1 MSSDDSLLDELQRR
15 EQAAEEG
22 GGPSRQARHKRL
34 GRLTARERIAALV
47 DDGSF
52 TELGKHVKSRHGAA
66 SDRLAA
72 NLHPGDGMVCGLG
85 AVAGRTVAVWA
96 NDPTVLRGAI
106 GRQGAVKLSRL
117 LDLAL
122 EQKAPVLALVD
133 SDGMR
138 VEEGTDAVQSLGD
151 IIVRT
156 LRLRDAGVVQL
167 SLVCGLCV
175 GGAAYN
181 AVLTDFVAM
190 VDMQSFMFVTG
201 GKVSKEVTGEDR
213 ELVDLGA
220 PDLHAKVT
228 GSCHAVVADEAAGVA
243 LLKRVLTF
251 LEPVLPS
258 EDAVERETPALEKLI
273 PVSERRAYDQRRVL
287 AELFDAGSVLE
298 LSPAF
303 APNLLTAFA
312 RLGGRAVAVVASQ
325 PMQLAGC
332 LDVNASRKG
341 AAFVR
346 WAGRLQLPII
356 TLVDTPGYLP
366 GRQQEEEGILPHG
379 ATLLEAYAGVR
390 VPKMSFIFRKS
401 FGGANVLSFAAD
413 IRLALPMGTIDVMGS
428 EAALKVVL
436 GPEVSEAQREAWEKA
451 HHTVWAAAEAGYVD
465 RVVAPKEAR
474 RELAR
479 VLERLAR

>member
-1 MSSDDSLLDELQRR
+1 MSGEDALLEELARR
-15 EQAAEEG
+15 EQAADEG

-34 GRLTARERIAALV
+34 GRMTARERIAALV
-47 DDGSF
+47 DEGSF
-52 TELGKHVKSRHGAA
+52 GELGRHVKSRHGHA

-72 NLHPGDGMVCGLG
+72 NLHPGDGMVCGLAQVG
-85 AVAGRTVAVWA
+85 GRPVAVWA

-106 GRQGAVKLSRL
+106 GRQGTVKLCRL

-122 EQKAPVLALVD
+122 ERGLPVLALVD

-151 IIVRT
+151 LIVRT
-156 LRLRDAGVVQL
+156 LRLREQGAVQL

-190 VDMQSFMFVTG
+190 VEQQSFMFVTG

-220 PDLHAKVT
+220 PELHAKLT
-228 GSCHAVVADEAAGVA
+228 GSCHAVVASEAQGVA
-243 LLKRVLTF
+243 LLKQVLGYCA
-251 LEPVLPS
+251 PVVPS
-258 EDAVERETPALEKLI
+258 SDDVQRETAALEKLI
-273 PVSERRAYDQRRVL
+273 PTSERRAYDARKVL
-287 AELFDAGSVLE
+287 AELFDAGTVLE
-298 LSPAF
+298 LSPTF
-303 APNLLTAFA
+303 APNLLTALA

-346 WAGRLQLPII
+346 WAGRLKLPII

-366 GRQQEEEGILPHG
+366 GRQQEEQGILPHG
-379 ATLLEAYAGVR
+379 ATLLEAYAYAK
-390 VPKMSFIFRKS
+390 VPKMSFILRKS

-413 IRLALPMGTIDVMGS
+413 VRLALPMGTIDVMGA

-436 GPEVSEAQREAWEKA
+436 GPEVTEAQREAWERD
-451 HHTVWAAAEAGYVD
+451 HHTVWAAAESGYVD
-465 RVVAPKEAR
+465 RVVEPRHAR
-474 RELAR
+474 RELWA
-479 VLERLAR
+479 VLQRLTG

>member
-1 MSSDDSLLDELQRR
+1 MSDELLDELAAR
-15 EQAAEEG
+15 ERAAEDG
-22 GGPSRQARHKRL
+22 GGSARQARHQRL
-34 GRLTARERIAALV
+34 GRMTARQRIAALV

-52 TELGKHVKSRHGAA
+52 AELGRHVKSRRGDA
-66 SDRLAA
+66 SERLAA
-72 NLHPGDGMVCGLG
+72 NLHPGDGLVCGL
-85 AVAGRTVAVWA
+85 ATVSGRAVAVWA

-106 GRQGAVKLSRL
+106 GRQGAVKLCRL

-122 EQKAPVLALVD
+122 ERSLPVLSFVD

-151 IIVRT
+151 LIVRT
-156 LRLRDAGVVQL
+156 LKLRDRGVPQL

-181 AVLTDFVAM
+181 AVLTDLVAM
-190 VDMQSFMFVTG
+190 VDVQSFMFVTG
-201 GKVSKEVTGEDR
+201 GKVSREVTGEDR

-220 PDLHAKVT
+220 PELHSRVT

-243 LLKRVLTF
+243 LLRRVLSF
-251 LEPVLPS
+251 LEPVVACADPPS
-258 EDAVERETPALEKLI
+258 RETVALETLV
-273 PVSERRAYDQRRVL
+273 PVSERRAYDARKVL
-287 AELFDAGSVLE
+287 AEVFDAGSVLE

-312 RLGGRAVAVVASQ
+312 RLGGRAVAVVCSN

-332 LDVNASRKG
+332 LDVPASRKG

-346 WAGRLQLPII
+346 WAGRLGLPLV

-366 GRQQEEEGILPHG
+366 GRQQEELGILPHG
-379 ATLLEAYAGVR
+379 ATLLEAYAGAR
-390 VPKMSFIFRKS
+390 VPKVSFVLRKS

-413 IRLALPMGTIDVMGS
+413 VRLALPTATVDVMGP
-428 EAALKVVL
+428 EASLAVVL
-436 GPEVSEAQREAWEKA
+436 GPEVSEEQRAAWTAA
-451 HHTVWAAAEAGYVD
+451 HGSVWAAAETGYLD
-465 RVVAPKEAR
+465 RVVQPRLAR
-474 RELAR
+474 SELAR
-479 VLERLAR
+479 VVAALAGG